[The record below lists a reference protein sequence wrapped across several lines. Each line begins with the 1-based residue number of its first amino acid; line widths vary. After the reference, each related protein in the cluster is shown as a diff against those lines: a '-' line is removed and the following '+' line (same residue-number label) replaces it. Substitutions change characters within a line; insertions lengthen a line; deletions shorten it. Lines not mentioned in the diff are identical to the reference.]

1 MRAYEIHLNGNRL
14 CVSGVGKHGVLLAS
28 IQYVKGGRLN
38 KLGIEVSGLITPT
51 KEYVTWAKRRLKV
64 GDEVRIRII
73 ETEATDR
80 PETKID
86 LPKETIQEDPAEE
99 IRNQKRYVREM
110 ARKFGWK
117 LVMKRKRS

>member
-1 MRAYEIHLNGNRL
+1 M
-14 CVSGVGKHGVLLAS
+14 LLGPS
-28 IQYVKGGRLN
+28 EGSKSEM
-38 KLGIEVSGLITPT
+38 KFELGF
-51 KEYVTWAKRRLKV
+51 
-64 GDEVRIRII
+64 I

-80 PETKID
+80 TETKID